1 MINNSKKPPQL
12 LNSYLKVCFLCLAA
26 ATISFLPIIVYNL
39 SKGYDFNYVLDFNNQ
54 TIPYNMYMVHCLR
67 SGTTFSWSTDLG
79 SGFLNSFACN
89 GLFSPFFF
97 PLLLL
102 PENAIP
108 WALSI
113 MMIIKF
119 AMAGGGAYLWI
130 RGKVENDDCAILAGL
145 LYAFS
150 GQMIYNVIYYFFL
163 DSFALFPYA
172 MAALDKLLYS
182 EKKGIYWL
190 MVAVYA
196 ATNYMFFTETVV
208 FVILYTVCVF
218 VFDKI
223 ENIPHRIGL
232 FLLESIG
239 GTCCGAFVLVPSAIY
254 MLSNHRAT
262 SHLLGTDILFY
273 PETKTYLSIV
283 KGLFLAPDGAG
294 ISNLFTSGQLQW
306 SPPTLY
312 IPLIGISGIIAF
324 HYAKSHPTLLK
335 IFYVCLAFAFVPILN
350 SAFLLFNATYY
361 ARWFFMPSLILC
373 GVSAQALDSKTVRT
387 NYLKK
392 ASAIVL
398 IATACF
404 AVFSILPSENK
415 DNEFRIG
422 VVENQL
428 IYWMTLVISIL
439 GAYLFFRIIR
449 SNAETKKQMESLIT
463 AALFVSVLCG
473 MGHFLSTYATWY
485 TADEY
490 NAATKDLK
498 ENVRAVIP
506 ESETKDARYDY
517 FSEEQLINPGLWV
530 RGSCIQ
536 SYSSTVASS
545 IADFYNSFYISRSV
559 ASSVD
564 PQFYAFRGLLSVK
577 YQIVPKSNNDE
588 WEKAQTQQE
597 NDDDGVSIKL
607 KFWQNDSKYAFETV
621 ALQGWTQYAETDEY
635 YIYKNDNFVPMGYYY
650 DYYITE
656 TQLDGITQH
665 LKANALVKAVLLNES
680 QIDEFSDLVA
690 PISDSELEMLDYDA
704 YKQDCAT
711 NANHAVL
718 KFEQTKSGF
727 VAKSDYD
734 SDKLVFFSVPY
745 DGGFSASIDG
755 VAAPFEKV
763 DNGLI
768 AMRVPCGEH
777 QIEFTYHTL
786 GLKEGIA
793 ISITGLIVWILY
805 ALVCYNKGKKKGKSE
820 LQEVNKSPAALE

>member
-1 MINNSKKPPQL
+1 MLQIAIIEDEADLAQQTKDNVVRY
-12 LNSYLKVCFLCLAA
+12 LNEHGLEGNIAV
-26 ATISFLPIIVYNL
+26 
-39 SKGYDFNYVLDFNNQ
+39 FN
-54 TIPYNMYMVHCLR
+54 
-67 SGTTFSWSTDLG
+67 
-79 SGFLNSFACN
+79 
-89 GLFSPFFF
+89 
-97 PLLLL
+97 
-102 PENAIP
+102 
-108 WALSI
+108 
-113 MMIIKF
+113 
-119 AMAGGGAYLWI
+119 
-130 RGKVENDDCAILAGL
+130 
-145 LYAFS
+145 
-150 GQMIYNVIYYFFL
+150 
-163 DSFALFPYA
+163 
-172 MAALDKLLYS
+172 
-182 EKKGIYWL
+182 
-190 MVAVYA
+190 
-196 ATNYMFFTETVV
+196 
-208 FVILYTVCVF
+208 
-218 VFDKI
+218 
-223 ENIPHRIGL
+223 
-232 FLLESIG
+232 
-239 GTCCGAFVLVPSAIY
+239 
-254 MLSNHRAT
+254 
-262 SHLLGTDILFY
+262 
-273 PETKTYLSIV
+273 
-283 KGLFLAPDGAG
+283 DG
-294 ISNLFTSGQLQW
+294 
-306 SPPTLY
+306 
-312 IPLIGISGIIAF
+312 
-324 HYAKSHPTLLK
+324 
-335 IFYVCLAFAFVPILN
+335 
-350 SAFLLFNATYY
+350 
-361 ARWFFMPSLILC
+361 M
-373 GVSAQALDSKTVRT
+373 D
-387 NYLKK
+387 
-392 ASAIVL
+392 IVL

-777 QIEFTYHTL
+777 QIEFTYHTP